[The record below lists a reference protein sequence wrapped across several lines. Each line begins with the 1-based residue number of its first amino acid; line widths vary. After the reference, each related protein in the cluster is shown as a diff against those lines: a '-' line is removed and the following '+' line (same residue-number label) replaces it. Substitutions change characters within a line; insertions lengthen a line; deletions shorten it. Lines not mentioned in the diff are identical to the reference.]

1 MCRNSTRKGN
11 DRYEGYKDDRRGKR
25 ESMNLIRVPGSW
37 GISDATIAPATV
49 PSPNGPAWQPRA
61 ALVAALALLSEGVP
75 LEPVTVAQA
84 IMSLGRRDWCAALPY
99 S

>member
-1 MCRNSTRKGN
+1 
-11 DRYEGYKDDRRGKR
+11 
-25 ESMNLIRVPGSW
+25 MNLIRVPGSW

-75 LEPVTVAQA
+75 FEPVTVAQE
-84 IMSLGRRDWCAALPY
+84 IMSLL
-99 S
+99 